1 MKIAIPTY
9 GRNLTA
15 HFGHCESFAII
26 DADGNTVLIVY
37 GNTWQGSFVG
47 GRFYKF
53 VMSMNPTIYD
63 VSWYH
68 FKWIDSDADDFADV
82 NEVNT
87 TPVASE

>member
-1 MKIAIPTY
+1 MTWTEINSGQDVFVVET
-9 GRNLTA
+9 
-15 HFGHCESFAII
+15 FI

-68 FKWIDSDADDFADV
+68 FKWIDIDGDEFTDI

-87 TPVASE
+87 TPIASE